1 MTEQRVHGRADR
13 GLVDRGL
20 ADRGGAH
27 DAVWMLVDL
36 LASIVG
42 ADDREAAWH
51 IAAMHARGSVDGQC
65 EVVADMCG
73 CDHPGVV
80 DALQLLGRLHPDPAV
95 AREARKSALRA
106 RTRAL
111 DPR

>member
-1 MTEQRVHGRADR
+1 MAEQRVRNDRAD
-13 GLVDRGL
+13 GAAAGSD
-20 ADRGGAH
+20 AAH

-65 EVVADMCG
+65 EVVTDMCG
-73 CDHPGVV
+73 CDHPQVV
-80 DALQLLGRLHPDPAV
+80 DALQLLARLHPDPAV
-95 AREARKSALRA
+95 ARAARKSALRA

>member
-1 MTEQRVHGRADR
+1 MAEQRVPN
-13 GLVDRGL
+13 L
-20 ADRGGAH
+20 ADQSTAGHDTAH

-80 DALQLLGRLHPDPAV
+80 DALQLLARLHPDPAV
-95 AREARKSALRA
+95 AREARKSVLRA

-111 DPR
+111 DPQ